1 MKSSPKNPNEKNKI
15 IKANDVYFENGTVDN
30 LKRNLN
36 PKKSKI

>member
-15 IKANDVYFENGTVDN
+15 IKANDVYFEKTVDN